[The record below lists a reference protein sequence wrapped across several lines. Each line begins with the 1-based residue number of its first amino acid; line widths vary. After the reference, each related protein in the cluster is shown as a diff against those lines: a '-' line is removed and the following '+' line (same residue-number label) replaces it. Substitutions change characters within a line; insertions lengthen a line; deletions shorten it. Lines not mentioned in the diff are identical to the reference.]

1 MVYILHDKL
10 AISFFF
16 CPQKLLCYDLR
27 FQISRLCTFNICIK
41 SSVNN
46 FCFIAIELGI
56 RSSEW
61 VIMLKLWLKSIFFY
75 LSEELLE
82 TQNISLHD
90 WVNKER
96 FPVFMKLS
104 PGNFHQVM
112 KTKKYIV
119 IAVLEENQIGGLTLK
134 MTE

>member
-1 MVYILHDKL
+1 MLSYKW
-10 AISFFF
+10 AM
-16 CPQKLLCYDLR
+16 
-27 FQISRLCTFNICIK
+27 ISRLCSSKICKRSSMNNILFYQTNYY
-41 SSVNN
+41 V
-46 FCFIAIELGI
+46 GI
-56 RSSEW
+56 RLCIVNYSVEIC
-61 VIMLKLWLKSIFFY
+61 VVTIFSKF
-75 LSEELLE
+75 SEELLE